1 MWKWNNPQNGEKTLW
16 RASFGDLKI
25 ENSIEKV
32 LVLDLGTQEWWRE
45 G

>member
-1 MWKWNNPQNGEKTLW
+1 MWKWNNPRNGEKTLR

-32 LVLDLGTQEWWRE
+32 LVLDLGTQE
-45 G
+45 

>member
-1 MWKWNNPQNGEKTLW
+1 MWKWNNPQNGEKTLR

-25 ENSIEKV
+25 ENSIEKA